1 MKRNSIISKIDW
13 VVILLYLV
21 LVTMGWINI
30 YSAVS
35 NGSEDFVFSFGYKYG
50 RQLIWILVSVL
61 TAFFILIFDSKFFVS
76 FGYVFY
82 AFFMLLLIAVLIL
95 GKEVNGARSWFDFGG
110 FRFQPAELAKFGTA
124 LAVSKLVSSFNF
136 NLSKQKYQFRL
147 LLLLLIPVSL
157 IILQNDTG
165 SALVYVIFVI
175 PLFREGLSGL
185 ILFFGVLMAMLFI
198 FSLIYPPVFVLAGI
212 IAGGLIA
219 FAIIKRSYKILMKPV
234 LLFITV
240 GALFFLIFR
249 IFLKDH
255 FNWYNVVLYS
265 SLTTAIALF
274 IFSIIKRIPQ
284 APLVISIFLM
294 SVVFTFGVDFA
305 FHNMLEEHHRER
317 INNLLGVESDPLG
330 AGYNVNQS
338 KIAIGSGGV
347 TGKGFLQGTQTR
359 FEFVPEQST
368 DFIFCTVGEEW
379 GFMGTSVVIII
390 YLFFIIRIIILAERQ
405 RSVFSRFY
413 GYSVASIFFFHFTIN
428 IGMTIGLAPVIGI
441 PLPFFSYG
449 GSSLWF
455 FTILLFVFIKL
466 DTSRLELI
474 R

>member
-13 VVILLYLV
+13 AAILIYLLLVV
-21 LVTMGWINI
+21 MGWVNI

-35 NGSEDFVFSFGYKYG
+35 TGSEDFVFSFGNKYG
-50 RQLIWILVSVL
+50 RQLIWILFGIL
-61 TAFFILIFDSKFFVS
+61 TAFFIMIVDSKFFVS

-82 AFFMLLLIAVLIL
+82 AFFIFLLVAVLFL

-124 LAVSKLVSSFNF
+124 LAVSKLVSSFSF
-136 NLSKQKYQFRL
+136 NLTKRKYQLLIIL
-147 LLLLLIPVSL
+147 LLLVPVSL

-185 ILFFGVLMAMLFI
+185 ILFFGVLMAILFV
-198 FSLIYPPVFVLAGI
+198 FSLIYPPIFILIGLI
-212 IAGGLIA
+212 IAGLIA
-219 FAIIKRSYKILMKPV
+219 FSVIRRSYKILIKPALIFILASGVFTLIFWLLQKESIDWYRVV
-234 LLFITV
+234 LFASLST
-240 GALFFLIFR
+240 ALFLLI
-249 IFLKDH
+249 
-255 FNWYNVVLYS
+255 Y
-265 SLTTAIALF
+265 
-274 IFSIIKRIPQ
+274 SIIKRVPQ
-284 APLVISIFLM
+284 AALVISIFLM
-294 SVVFTFGVDFA
+294 SVIFTFGVDFA
-305 FHNMLEEHHRER
+305 FHNLLEDYHRDR

-330 AGYNVNQS
+330 FGYNVNQS

-347 TGKGFLQGTQTR
+347 WGKGFLQGTQTR

-379 GFMGTSVVIII
+379 GFFGTSIVIIT
-390 YLFFIIRIIILAERQ
+390 YLFFIIRLIILAERQ

-455 FTILLFVFIKL
+455 FTILFFVFIKL